1 MSQAPDRFTPDT
13 DRPAHGPLSM
23 MWPDATEPCLVRV
36 RLGRPAQHN
45 ALDPALIT
53 ALTDAFR
60 AIASAPHVRVVV
72 LEAEGASFCA
82 GADLQHMRAA
92 AEQDW
97 STNHADAQALAAMF
111 HAVASCPVPVIARV
125 QGACYGGGVGL
136 VACADIAVAI
146 TSAKFRLS
154 EAALGLI
161 PATISP
167 YVVRAVGERTARRWF
182 ITAETID
189 AHRAQAHGLVH
200 EIASDETT
208 LDATVSRIAG
218 TIARNSPQAVRSC
231 KRLVDEVTGR
241 PIDASLR
248 DLTARRIAD
257 ARASSE
263 GREGIQAFLQ
273 RRTPNWL
280 EADRLH
286 RSSLRDDGAD
296 ELND

>member
-1 MSQAPDRFTPDT
+1 VTSRPDRPTPDAAQAPL
-13 DRPAHGPLSM
+13 APLSLT
-23 MWPDATEPCLVRV
+23 WPDATEPGVARV
-36 RLGRPAQHN
+36 RLQRPAQHN

-60 AIASAPHVRVVV
+60 ELAGAPHVRVVI
-72 LEAEGASFCA
+72 LEADGPSFCA
-82 GADLQHMRAA
+82 GADLHHMRTA

-97 STNHADAQALAAMF
+97 ATNHADALALAAMF
-111 HAVASCPVPVIARV
+111 HAVAACPVPVIASV

-136 VACADIAVAI
+136 VACADIAVAV
-146 TSAKFRLS
+146 TTALFRLS

-182 ITAETID
+182 VTAEAID
-189 AHRAQAHGLVH
+189 AAGAQAHGLLHDTVPDPG
-200 EIASDETT
+200 A
-208 LDATVSRIAG
+208 LQATVNRLAQA
-218 TIARNSPQAVRSC
+218 IARNSPQAVRAC
-231 KRLVDEVTGR
+231 KRLVDEVAGH
-241 PIDASLR
+241 PIDAPLR

-257 ARASSE
+257 ARASAE

-273 RRTPNWL
+273 RRPPNWL

-286 RSSLRDDGAD
+286 RRSLRDDGAD